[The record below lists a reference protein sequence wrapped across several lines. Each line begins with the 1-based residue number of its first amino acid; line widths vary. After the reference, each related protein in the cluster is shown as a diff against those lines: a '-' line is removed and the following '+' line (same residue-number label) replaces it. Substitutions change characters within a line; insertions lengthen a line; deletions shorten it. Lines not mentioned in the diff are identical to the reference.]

1 MLNRIQNLLAQLTLS
16 SSIQSKFRKPG
27 TSGWFLYSQIWV
39 AQLVGQPTPGFTLV
53 MIWGSWDSA
62 PTSGSM
68 LSEESAWYSLPLAL
82 PLPCLYPCSSL
93 SLFGWLSWKCWNLI
107 LAQVIIWGVWDQ
119 APIKLCAQQGVCW
132 GFSLSLAFVLLPMLT
147 LSQVN
152 RWVFKINTQIRTKY
166 F

>member
-68 LSEESAWYSLPLAL
+68 LSEESA
-82 PLPCLYPCSSL
+82 
-93 SLFGWLSWKCWNLI
+93 
-107 LAQVIIWGVWDQ
+107 
-119 APIKLCAQQGVCW
+119 
-132 GFSLSLAFVLLPMLT
+132 
-147 LSQVN
+147 
-152 RWVFKINTQIRTKY
+152 
-166 F
+166 